1 LPRKG
6 GPDLGSSNRPAPP
19 RGSAAGALF
28 PGGAAGVPTLLES
41 IHEPVSRMGELL
53 KQFDAQGKRTD
64 KLDIGTDTKLSIK
77 EVIASG
83 AGRRMRN
90 EPSLASGSLLVSAQ
104 PVRKTKTRPVTQR
117 CRISLVQIQ

>member
-1 LPRKG
+1 LTV
-6 GPDLGSSNRPAPP
+6 DRPAPP

-53 KQFDAQGKRTD
+53 KQFDAQGQRTD
-64 KLDIGTDTKLSIK
+64 KLIEGDHNKLSIK
-77 EVIASG
+77 EVASG